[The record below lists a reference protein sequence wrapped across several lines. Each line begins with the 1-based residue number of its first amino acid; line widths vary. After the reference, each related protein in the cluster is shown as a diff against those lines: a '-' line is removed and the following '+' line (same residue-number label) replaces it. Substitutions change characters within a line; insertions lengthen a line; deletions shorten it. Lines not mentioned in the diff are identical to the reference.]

1 MGRGNLNFS
10 KGFAKQEMIKRA
22 ISGCLDVY
30 DILGNRTDNINPPGL
45 CKIEDKL
52 NGLMEGTVKDAERQE
67 KQYIKAKSKMYVLR
81 LIQIKRRKKLLEWF
95 ENYLRKIEDNENNKL
110 IRKYAFGL
118 EREYKDEIR
127 NSFLDEFEDYTNI
140 LEELNKVCY
149 YVEAIT
155 KEDPSVTCTEG
166 DKVEQEETAEEG
178 EPTEET
184 SSTEDGEEE
193 EAASGAEA
201 GVFAL
206 SAEGDGSEE
215 PTPQSNAKKK
225 QTKLEAFFAE
235 GEDCE
240 DADEEG

>member
-1 MGRGNLNFS
+1 MAKKANFS

-22 ISGCLDVY
+22 VSEN
-30 DILGNRTDNINPPGL
+30 LGVCDLLEGRVGNVNPRGLHNIEEE
-45 CKIEDKL
+45 I
-52 NGLMEGTVKDAERQE
+52 NGLMEGAVKDAKKQE
-67 KQYIKAKSKMYVLR
+67 KVYIKAKSKMFVLR
-81 LIQIKRRKKLLEWF
+81 LLQIKRRKKLLEWV
-95 ENYLRKIEDNENNKL
+95 ENYIRKIEDQENNKL
-110 IRKYAFGL
+110 IKKYAFGL

-155 KEDPSVTCTEG
+155 KDDPSVTYTEG

-201 GVFAL
+201 GGFAL